1 MNLHT
6 EILSKIRKSVELTDP
21 YAIVILFGSMARGE
35 QKADSDVDLLIL
47 LEKDKITRE
56 DEKRIKYP
64 LYEIEFEYGQIISPL
79 VLSKNDWETRHRV
92 TPLFRNVAREG
103 IRL

>member
-1 MNLHT
+1 MDLQA
-6 EILSKIRKSVELTDP
+6 EILSKVKKSVSLTDP
-21 YAIVILFGSMARGE
+21 NAIVILFGSRARGD
-35 QKADSDVDLLIL
+35 QKADSDLDLLIL

-56 DEKRIKYP
+56 DEKRVKYP
-64 LYEIEFEYGQIISPL
+64 LYEIEFEYSQIISPL

-103 IRL
+103 IWL